1 MTKCDICGEKIGFLS
16 LKYSWVDK
24 KDNLAVHDDCLKQW
38 DIKFQN
44 KMKTLEKLTQIDY
57 TSLNENQKL
66 EIQELSDTIIK
77 DIDVDKDILYM
88 RTRKPKE
95 LSREKQIKS
104 LEDFIE
110 LVKKDDNFPNKEKTL
125 KALNESLEF
134 LEKKWFLFP

>member
-1 MTKCDICGEKIGFLS
+1 MTKCDICGEKIGLLS

-88 RTRKPKE
+88 RARKPRE
-95 LSREKQIKS
+95 LSREEQIKS
-104 LEDFIE
+104 LEEFIE